1 MYTSVSCSFPTVSS
15 VCIFFATA
23 KLRIYYFSPRN
34 RTFFCAA
41 VHLSALVG
49 LIFCSVTLLFA
60 FYFYW
65 SISSPSSVFTLFCF
79 LFQSPTKEPGVVYL
93 LVDRFVSN
101 WFWNRWSPSL
111 CGNVL
116 RQRSRDFTQKANGI
130 CFLFLNCFFF
140 YSFFTSPSHM
150 CLFYAEAF
158 FHPFHFAKLSSWRF
172 FPGLSF
178 FPLRLY
184 RLVYA
189 FTRAVKRLL
198 FPFSLLL
205 L

>member
-1 MYTSVSCSFPTVSS
+1 MYASVSCSFPTFP
-15 VCIFFATA
+15 VCICVLPLPSCEFTFC
-23 KLRIYYFSPRN
+23 SPPRD
-34 RTFFCAA
+34 RTFLCRCPSFCISWVAILLCNFA
-41 VHLSALVG
+41 VCVL
-49 LIFCSVTLLFA
+49 FLLKYFFPVFP
-60 FYFYW
+60 FYNVSF
-65 SISSPSSVFTLFCF
+65 SFPISDEGTSC
-79 LFQSPTKEPGVVYL
+79 VVYL

-140 YSFFTSPSHM
+140 SSLFTSPSHM

-172 FPGLSF
+172 FSGSLFLPTAFILTC
-178 FPLRLY
+178 LR
-184 RLVYA
+184 VHA
-189 FTRAVKRLL
+189 G
-198 FPFSLLL
+198 S
-205 L
+205 